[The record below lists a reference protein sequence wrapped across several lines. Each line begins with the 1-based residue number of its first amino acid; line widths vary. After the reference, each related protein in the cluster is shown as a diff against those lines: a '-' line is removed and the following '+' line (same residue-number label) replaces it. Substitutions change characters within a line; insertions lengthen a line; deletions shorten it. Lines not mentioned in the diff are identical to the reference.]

1 MDLPVCMLGPNP
13 TPAPLLPP
21 ATAGRVM
28 CDSGGSPVK
37 AVCGPTGR
45 PSTLQ
50 SPTRDTPLQS
60 GGTCKV
66 QTQNFS
72 GAEKSGTTGV
82 WTLAR
87 CCLPPCVPPSFP
99 GKCYRPM
106 ILAAPWWWCSLTH
119 TSQARTCALLQ
130 RPPDDPCSAQQTH
143 SAEQSAHTGER
154 EGRWR
159 SREYILL

>member
-1 MDLPVCMLGPNP
+1 MLGPNP

-119 TSQARTCALLQ
+119 TSQARTCALPAAAPRRSVQ
-130 RPPDDPCSAQQTH
+130 CTADTFCR
-143 SAEQSAHTGER
+143 AERAHRGGEVE
-154 EGRWR
+154 EG